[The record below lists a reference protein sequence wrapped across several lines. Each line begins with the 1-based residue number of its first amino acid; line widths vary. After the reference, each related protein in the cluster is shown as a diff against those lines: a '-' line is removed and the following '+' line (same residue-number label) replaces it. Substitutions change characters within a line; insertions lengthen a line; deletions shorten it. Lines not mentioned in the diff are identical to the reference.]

1 MSVALIKKR
10 LFEETLNGLDADYFE
25 VIEGEESFL
34 FKSSQ
39 NMKNGRAM
47 VYIILDNSIFS
58 NGYIHFASL
67 DDVGKKEKVLRLF
80 NELNS
85 DYKAVT
91 FFINEENVLVAKTNY
106 ITTENNFDGK
116 MYWDLVVHAFKTVE
130 EEYPKIMRVVW
141 S

>member
-1 MSVALIKKR
+1 MQKNI
-10 LFEETLNGLDADYFE
+10 
-25 VIEGEESFL
+25 
-34 FKSSQ
+34 
-39 NMKNGRAM
+39 KNGRASLNLFLDDS
-47 VYIILDNSIFS
+47 VYSTS
-58 NGYIHFASL
+58 YIHFALL

-80 NELNS
+80 NELNN